1 MWEVERSI
9 LIKAPPLRVWTALA
23 DFDGF
28 KRWHPFIRLAGAGVE
43 GAKLDYTFFTSWTR
57 KPLTAR
63 ATLTRFRKPETIGWL
78 AGLRGILLIE
88 EIYEIGVVSAGTEVR
103 HRMLWRGLLGRMPL
117 VNTRP
122 RLLNFMEES
131 DAALE
136 RHLRHA
142 ATTSRPLSRNDW
154 RAGKRRAR

>member
-9 LIKAPPLRVWTALA
+9 VTQAAPLRVWTALA
-23 DFDGF
+23 DFDGY
-28 KRWHPFIRLAGAGVE
+28 KRWHPFIRLAGAGSE
-43 GAKLDYTFFTSWTR
+43 GAKLDYTFFTTWTR
-57 KPLTAR
+57 KSLTAP
-63 ATLTRFRKPETIGWL
+63 ATLTRFRKPQTIGWL

-88 EIYEIGVVSAGTEVR
+88 EVYEINVVPAGTEVR
-103 HRMLWRGLLGRMPL
+103 HRMTWRGLLGRMPL

-122 RLLNFMEES
+122 RLLRFMEES

-142 ATTSRPLSRNDW
+142 TTTVRPLSRHD
-154 RAGKRRAR
+154 RRAAKRKAR